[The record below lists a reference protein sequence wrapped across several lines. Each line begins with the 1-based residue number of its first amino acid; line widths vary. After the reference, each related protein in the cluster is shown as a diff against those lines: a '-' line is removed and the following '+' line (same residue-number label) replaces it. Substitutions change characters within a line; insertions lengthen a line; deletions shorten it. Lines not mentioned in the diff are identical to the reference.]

1 MVPRRPQD
9 TDVVKEAGAWQRTK
23 EGKPRVM
30 AERGQGS
37 EKALKGTEEEAK
49 KRGQECRVADGSG
62 SPKVKGGEAGE
73 EGGAPHSFRHLLS
86 PSSFLMQPERLRARA
101 GVMERKCGEH

>member
-62 SPKVKGGEAGE
+62 SPKVKGGGRLGKREVPPIPSAIFYL
-73 EGGAPHSFRHLLS
+73 PHRS
-86 PSSFLMQPERLRARA
+86 
-101 GVMERKCGEH
+101 

>member
-23 EGKPRVM
+23 GGKPRVM

-49 KRGQECRVADGSG
+49 KRGQECRVAAGFG
-62 SPKVKGGEAGE
+62 SPTVKGGRLGKREV
-73 EGGAPHSFRHLLS
+73 PPFLPPSFISLIV
-86 PSSFLMQPERLRARA
+86 PDAA
-101 GVMERKCGEH
+101 